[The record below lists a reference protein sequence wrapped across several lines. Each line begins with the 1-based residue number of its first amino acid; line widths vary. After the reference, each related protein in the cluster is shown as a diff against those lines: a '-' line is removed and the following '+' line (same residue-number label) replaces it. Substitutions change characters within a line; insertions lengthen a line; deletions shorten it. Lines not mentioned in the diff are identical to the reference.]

1 MAFKECPAVE
11 TRLAFETYT
20 WGMSFPCQPTLV
32 MEHELLFP
40 VRNTY
45 EAFSRTHFPS
55 LHLRGDAVRR
65 RAKQTAVRNGGSV
78 DESGSVSGA
87 VVAALALFVAAPRCL
102 QVRRPARRSAP
113 RRRRWRRRRRRRL
126 GRRLRW
132 TPPDG
137 SPGERIRKLI
147 RTRSPNCGS
156 VYRKNKQKITK
167 NSVIGF
173 KIPGGR
179 FGGAA
184 PASSARPQNRT
195 PSATCAFHRLRVM
208 NGVTVSTCH
217 TVSQLGFD

>member
-113 RRRRWRRRRRRRL
+113 RRYAERGTD
-126 GRRLRW
+126 GRQMA
-132 TPPDG
+132 
-137 SPGERIRKLI
+137 
-147 RTRSPNCGS
+147 TRSTTVGFRLDRVRFFADS
-156 VYRKNKQKITK
+156 DRTIVIVISITDCK
-167 NSVIGF
+167 RCASHPPRDLWRVAHRAS
-173 KIPGGR
+173 GR
-179 FGGAA
+179 HGK
-184 PASSARPQNRT
+184 
-195 PSATCAFHRLRVM
+195 
-208 NGVTVSTCH
+208 
-217 TVSQLGFD
+217 